1 MNNVNKGLART
12 VLGKAGKS
20 RPNFDEFAVQIYICK
35 NTNYRVEISHQNV
48 LACPRSQ
55 LKNN

>member
-35 NTNYRVEISHQNV
+35 NTNYRVEISHQNAAENFS
-48 LACPRSQ
+48 L
-55 LKNN
+55 NIY